1 MTREDQPIVAA
12 PRFRSRAPGVRPR
25 LGGRRR
31 GIRLALALAS
41 LLWLLVAPAVH
52 GAGPT
57 VTVLH
62 ATGIVDNVMAGYL
75 ADGVAGAERAGA
87 AAVVIELDTPGGS
100 LDSMRSIVTAL
111 QESTVPTILW
121 VAPAGARAASAGTF
135 ITLAA
140 NLVYMAPS
148 TEIGAASPVDQGGND
163 IPGTEGQKVKNDA
176 IAYIT
181 SIAQARG
188 RPVDWAVST
197 VDQAVSTPAAQ
208 AVALHV
214 ADGLAA
220 SLDDVL
226 ASANGRSVTVQG
238 GRAITVAVAG
248 ATVIDASMNPVQ
260 DLLHLLADPNIAF
273 VLFTIGFYGLIFEV
287 IHPNFATG
295 IAGSLS
301 IILALIGFGS
311 LPLNAGGLLLVVLG
325 IGLLVVDL
333 NVTSHGLLT
342 AGGIVSFVLGASAL
356 YAAPSNPEAP
366 DVSVALPLIAT
377 MAVISAGFMLVVV
390 RTVLVN
396 RRRMAQRSMPYGAGS
411 NAKVPAGTTGEV
423 RSPLRP
429 AGTVYAV
436 GEEWSARLAGNPAA
450 AASPIPRGA
459 RVVVVGQQGLT
470 LIVEPDRASGPAA

>member
-1 MTREDQPIVAA
+1 MTGEVQPIIATA
-12 PRFRSRAPGVRPR
+12 RPRSRPSRVGAR
-25 LGGRRR
+25 LL
-31 GIRLALALAS
+31 IRLVLAVAS
-41 LLWLLVAPAVH
+41 LAWLLVAPAVR
-52 GAGPT
+52 GSGKT
-57 VTVLH
+57 VEVLH
-62 ATGIVDNVMAGYL
+62 ASGIVDNVMASYL
-75 ADGVAGAERAGA
+75 ADGIAGAGRDGA

-100 LDSMRSIVTAL
+100 LESMRSIVTAL
-111 QESTVPTILW
+111 QESSIPTIVW

-140 NLVYMAPS
+140 NLIYMAPS
-148 TEIGAASPVDQGGND
+148 TEIGAASPVDQSGND

-208 AVALHV
+208 AVSLHV
-214 ADGLAA
+214 ADGIAA

-226 ASANGRSVTVQG
+226 SAANGKAVAVKGGQQVTVD
-238 GRAITVAVAG
+238 VAG
-248 ATVIDASMNPVQ
+248 AATDEASMNPVQ

-311 LPLNAGGLLLVVLG
+311 LPLNAGGLLLVILG
-325 IGLLVVDL
+325 IALLVIDL

-342 AGGIVSFVLGASAL
+342 AGGLVAFVLGASAL
-356 YAAPSNPEAP
+356 YAAPSSPEAA
-366 DVSVALPLIAT
+366 DVSVALPLIGV
-377 MAVISAGFMLVVV
+377 MAVISAAFMLLVV

-396 RRRMAQRSMPYGAGS
+396 RRRMAQRAMPYGAGS
-411 NAKVPAGTTGEV
+411 NAKVPAGTAGEV

-436 GEEWSARLAGNPAA
+436 GEEWSARLAGDPATGA
-450 AASPIPRGA
+450 PPIPRGA
-459 RVVVVGQQGLT
+459 HVVVVGQQGLT

>member
-1 MTREDQPIVAA
+1 MTREALPIIAA
-12 PRFRSRAPGVRPR
+12 PRSRSHA
-25 LGGRRR
+25 GRV
-31 GIRLALALAS
+31 GARLATALFGLA
-41 LLWLLVAPAVH
+41 WLLAAPVAH

-57 VTVLH
+57 VEVLH

-75 ADGVAGAERAGA
+75 ADGVARAAKDGA
-87 AAVVIELDTPGGS
+87 AAVVVELDTPGGS
-100 LDSMRSIVTAL
+100 LESMRSIVTAL
-111 QESTVPTILW
+111 EESTIPTIVW

-148 TEIGAASPVDQGGND
+148 TEIGAASPVDQSGGD
-163 IPGTEGQKVKNDA
+163 IPGTEGTKVKNDA

-181 SIAQARG
+181 GIAQLRD

-197 VDQAVSTPAAQ
+197 VDAAVSTSAVQ
-208 AVALHV
+208 AVDLGV
-214 ADGLAA
+214 ADGIAATLDEVLAA
-220 SLDDVL
+220 
-226 ASANGRSVTVQG
+226 ANGKEVTVKAG
-238 GRAITVAVAG
+238 ARITVDVSGAV
-248 ATVIDASMNPVQ
+248 VSEASLNPIQ
-260 DLLHLLADPNIAF
+260 ELLHLLADPNIAF

-311 LPLNAGGLLLVVLG
+311 LPLNAGGLLLVILG

-356 YAAPSNPEAP
+356 YAAPSTPEAA

-390 RTVLVN
+390 RTVMRN
-396 RRRMAQRSMPYGAGS
+396 RREMAKQTLPYGAGS
-411 NAKVPAGTTGEV
+411 NAPVPVGTPAEV
-423 RSPLRP
+423 RSPLAP
-429 AGTVYAV
+429 GGSVYAV
-436 GEEWSARLAGNPAA
+436 GQEWSARLAHPVTGQP
-450 AASPIPRGA
+450 PVPRGA
-459 RVVVVGQQGLT
+459 PVVVVGQQGLT
-470 LIVEPDRASGPAA
+470 LIVDPAGAAGPAA